1 MDPNGSRAFVACTQI
16 SSVAVVDLKNLTVS
30 GHIDAGQEPDG
41 LAWAIQQ

>member
-1 MDPNGSRAFVACTQI
+1 
-16 SSVAVVDLKNLTVS
+16 VVDLKNLTVS